1 MTDQIKFANDKS
13 VGEKLVGIDF
23 NPGNIGDVAECKQRF
38 AQAINQVI
46 AHKDDA
52 FNQGTLTAD
61 KEMLLDEAVKRILD
75 AQMWAVKAITWGL

>member
-13 VGEKLVGIDF
+13 SGEKLVWIDF
-23 NPGNIGDVAECKQRF
+23 NPGNITDIAECKQRF

-46 AHKDDA
+46 AHKDA
-52 FNQGTLTAD
+52 FNQGSLTAD
-61 KEMLLDEAVKRILD
+61 KEMLLDEAVKRIID